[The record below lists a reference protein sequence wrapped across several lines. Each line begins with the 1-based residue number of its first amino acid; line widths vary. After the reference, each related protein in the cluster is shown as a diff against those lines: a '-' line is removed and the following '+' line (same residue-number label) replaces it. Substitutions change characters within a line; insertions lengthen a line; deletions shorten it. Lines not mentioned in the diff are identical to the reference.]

1 MRPDMKA
8 MADGLIEVV
17 KSYVAQA
24 HAALTGRVDAVERAL
39 AGLPTP
45 KDGAPGERGA
55 DGAPG
60 ADGRDG
66 VDGKDGAP
74 GADGAPGEKGADGR
88 DGEPG
93 KDGEKGLDGAPG
105 RDGVDGKD
113 GAPGLPGER
122 GEKGDPGEKGED
134 GQPGADGAPG
144 KDGAPGLDGK
154 DGEPGPAGPPGEPG
168 ADGRDGIDGRDGAP
182 GQDGKSVSIDEVAM
196 LVEQAVQKA
205 LAAAPVAKDGAPGRD
220 GVDGANGADGAPG
233 RDALHLEILPAIDA
247 DKAYPRGTYAKHAG
261 GLWRSF
267 ETTTGM
273 KGWECIVEGDSDDQV
288 ELGADLRTFTYRK
301 IKSSGRVIE
310 KTFTLPVVIHKGV
323 FKAGEQYEAGDATTW
338 DGSTWIAQ
346 RSTQE
351 KPGVSDAWRLST
363 KRGRDGRDGLRGEKG
378 ERGAEGRA
386 GLDLTQR
393 GDGAKW

>member
-17 KSYVAQA
+17 RSYVAQA
-24 HAALTGRVDAVERAL
+24 HAALSGRIDSVERAL
-39 AGLPTP
+39 AALPVP

-55 DGAPG
+55 DGAAGADGRDGKDGAPGADGTPGEKGVDGRDGDPGKDGEKGLDGAPG

-74 GADGAPGEKGADGR
+74 G
-88 DGEPG
+88 
-93 KDGEKGLDGAPG
+93 
-105 RDGVDGKD
+105 
-113 GAPGLPGER
+113 ER
-122 GEKGDPGEKGED
+122 GEKGDPGEKG
-134 GQPGADGAPG
+134 ADGAPGAEGPAG
-144 KDGAPGLDGK
+144 KDGAPG
-154 DGEPGPAGPPGEPG
+154 
-168 ADGRDGIDGRDGAP
+168 I
-182 GQDGKSVSIDEVAM
+182 DGKSVSLEEVGE
-196 LVEQAVQKA
+196 LVQRAVKTAVEKA
-205 LAAAPVAKDGAPGRD
+205 VAEMPVAKDGADGRN
-220 GVDGANGADGAPG
+220 GVDGAPGAEGAPG
-233 RDALHLEILPAIDA
+233 RDGAHIEILASIDA
-247 DKAYPRGTYAKHAG
+247 EKSYPRGSYAKHAG

-267 ETTTGM
+267 ETTAGM
-273 KGWECIVEGDSDDQV
+273 KGWECIVDGDSDDEV
-288 ELGADLRTFTYRK
+288 ELGTDLRTFTYRK

-323 FKAGEQYEAGDATTW
+323 FKAGDQYEAGDATTW

-351 KPGVSDAWRLST
+351 KPGASDAWRLST

-378 ERGAEGRA
+378 DRGAEGRA

-393 GDGAKW
+393 GDGVKW